1 MKKIIVNTL
10 LCAVLVIL
18 FLIALPQ
25 LDSCAGKLGGI
36 RFLSIQTDSMS
47 PALEPGDLILVVK
60 ADPSDLRQ
68 KDIISYWTVIDGE
81 VVINT
86 HRIENIYVDGNG
98 YLTFETK
105 GDAKTS
111 ADPGTVIENEVIGKV
126 MLSIPLLGG
135 VLDFFRTSTGFIVLL
150 LLAAAVVALIVI
162 FNKRSP
168 KGGRGGRA
176 KHKAQDDDD
185 DDYSVVYY

>member
-36 RFLSIQTDSMS
+36 SFLSIQTDSMS

-68 KDIISYWTVIDGE
+68 KDIISYRTVINGE

-98 YLTFETK
+98 YLTLKPREMPTRRR
-105 GDAKTS
+105 T
-111 ADPGTVIENEVIGKV
+111 PG
-126 MLSIPLLGG
+126 LS
-135 VLDFFRTSTGFIVLL
+135 
-150 LLAAAVVALIVI
+150 
-162 FNKRSP
+162 
-168 KGGRGGRA
+168 
-176 KHKAQDDDD
+176 
-185 DDYSVVYY
+185 